1 MGDAWTTTIRLSSN
15 FTGHLRRGVLRHALR
30 SKADVVSVI
39 VTYHDSTEQVQQYAP
54 YRLWVNG
61 WLQPGG

>member
-1 MGDAWTTTIRLSSN
+1 MPAQQRLRWAPA
-15 FTGHLRRGVLRHALR
+15 GGALRHAIGW
-30 SKADVVSVI
+30 KADVVSVI